1 MHKGLVSIPVVIF
14 LFVFSASGG
23 EPALV
28 FQPAQTLTDPG
39 AFLLI
44 GFGLL
49 AVGAIG
55 VRRYKE

>member
-1 MHKGLVSIPVVIF
+1 MRKGLVCIPGVIF
-14 LFVFSASGG
+14 LFVLGARGG

-28 FQPAQTLTDPG
+28 LQSVQTLTDPG

-49 AVGAIG
+49 AIGAIG